1 MNSKPVRIKK
11 LLQTFSL
18 MVVVGTSACALLG
31 LLGLYWMTS
40 ELPPVA
46 QLKTFQHSN
55 ATEVFSDEGKKIG
68 EFTTERRYPVTYT
81 EIPKHVIQAFVSAE
95 DSHFF
100 SHKGVDLTSIARAL
114 WSNVARGRYAQGG
127 STITQQVARALLLES
142 KKKVITRKIRE
153 MVLAYRMEKELT
165 KEEILSLYLSEIYLG
180 HGSYG
185 IGAAARNYFH
195 KNVKELNVAEASL
208 LAGLPQRPN
217 DWNPFHH
224 PDLAKRRQFYVL
236 RRMVEEGYLE
246 KERLNEVYAEAVRVF
261 PLEDVNNSEA
271 PFFVEYVRQYL
282 MAKYGSEEVLKQGYR
297 VYTTVNHQ
305 LQKAAERSLIKG
317 VREVDKRAG
326 WRGVSDHLE
335 SSTDQDQFKAKI
347 HQEVLEALKPPR
359 ILAGDAAEKNSKVL
373 EVDLNALNGKG
384 ARYVG
389 DTPVQAGEV
398 YQAVVVGVNP
408 GTNEADL
415 RIGLTEAR
423 LPFEGISW
431 VVINE
436 KPVEKVDQV
445 LKAGDVVWV
454 KVEKVDKEKS
464 QAVCSLEQE
473 PEVSG
478 ALLSY
483 EVKNGFVRAMVGGIN
498 FEKSKF
504 NCALQAKRQVGS
516 TFKPLLYAAAFDK
529 GFTPAS
535 LVTDSPVVFRND
547 DKVEVDTST
556 VLGEDW
562 KPHNYG
568 GRFEGDIPLRLAL
581 IRSMNVPTVKL
592 LSEISIDYG
601 IQYARSVGVTS
612 PLPRDLT
619 IGLGSWS
626 ASLEEI
632 MRAYAIFPRL
642 GKPVVLNYIKRVEDR
657 NGNILEELPA
667 LQNTPEAEN
676 KPTLVVDAL
685 QENEAP
691 VISPQTAYVMT
702 DLLKAVIKEGTGRAA
717 VEVPGH
723 IAGKTGTSNDYRDA
737 WFVGYSPQMVSGVW
751 IGYLKEKALGRSE
764 TGGRAAAP
772 IWADYMKTVT
782 ASYPRNDF
790 PIPGDIVFAYI
801 DKTTG
806 RLASPSNPNRVRVA
820 FKAGTVPTLTAS
832 NAPRVGEPNLRTTT
846 GGSPAPAVNPLIS
859 SPDVLAP
866 GKEAVPSPIPDNP
879 SLVPEE
885 ETLDFQR
892 EGYE

>member
-1 MNSKPVRIKK
+1 MSTQPARIKK

-18 MVVVGTSACALLG
+18 VIVVTTFSCALLG
-31 LLGLYWMTS
+31 LVGLYWMTS
-40 ELPPVA
+40 SLPPVS
-46 QLKTFQHSN
+46 QLKSFQHDH
-55 ATEVFSDEGKKIG
+55 ATEVFSDDGRKIG
-68 EFTTERRYPVTYT
+68 EFTTERRYPVQYSK
-81 EIPKHVIQAFVSAE
+81 IPKHVIQAFLAAE

-100 SHKGVDLTSIARAL
+100 SHQGVDLTSIARAI
-114 WSNVARGRYAQGG
+114 WSNLTRGRYAQGG

-165 KEEILSLYLSEIYLG
+165 KEEILGLYLSEIYLG

-195 KNVKELNVAEASL
+195 KNVQDLNIAEASL

-224 PDLAKRRQFYVL
+224 PDLAKRRQSYVL
-236 RRMVEEGYLE
+236 RRMVEDGYLE
-246 KERLNEVYAEAVRVF
+246 NQRLKEIHGESIKLF
-261 PLEDVNNSEA
+261 PLTDLNNSEA

-297 VYTTVNHQ
+297 VFTTVNHDF
-305 LQKAAERSLIKG
+305 QKAAEKALVKG

-326 WRGVSDHLE
+326 WRGVLGNLTSE
-335 SSTDQDQFKAKI
+335 PEKDQWKASI
-347 HQEVLEALKPPR
+347 HQKTLDSLKPPR
-359 ILAGDAAEKNSKVL
+359 ILPGDAAEKNIKTL
-373 EVDLNALNGKG
+373 EFDLTNFGEKNARFVG
-384 ARYVG
+384 A
-389 DTPVQAGEV
+389 TPVQVGEV
-398 YQAVVVGVNP
+398 YQAFVKEIHAES
-408 GTNEADL
+408 NEAEL
-415 RIGLTEAR
+415 RIGLTEGR
-423 LPFEGISW
+423 LPLDGLSW
-431 VVINE
+431 VLLEE
-436 KPVEKVDQV
+436 KPVQRIEQILKV
-445 LKAGDVVWV
+445 GDLIWV
-454 KVEKVDKEKS
+454 KVEKVEKERER
-464 QAVCSLEQE
+464 AVCSLEQE

-483 EVKNGFVRAMVGGIN
+483 EVKNGFVRAMVGGID

-529 GFTPAS
+529 GFTPSS
-535 LVTDSPVVFRND
+535 LVTDSPVVFKND
-547 DKVEVDTST
+547 DKVEVDTSS

-601 IQYARSVGVTS
+601 IDYARSLGITS

-657 NGNILEELPA
+657 NGNVVEELPA
-667 LQNTPEAEN
+667 LQSTQEGEG
-676 KPTLVVDAL
+676 KPSLVVDAL
-685 QENEAP
+685 QENEPP

-717 VEVPGH
+717 VEVPGNV
-723 IAGKTGTSNDYRDA
+723 AGKTGTSNDYRDA
-737 WFVGYSPQMVSGVW
+737 WFVGYSPQVMAGVW
-751 IGYLKEKALGRSE
+751 IGYLKEKALGKSE
-764 TGGRAAAP
+764 TGGRSAAP
-772 IWADYMKTVT
+772 IWADYMKMVT
-782 ASYPRNDF
+782 SRYPRNDF
-790 PIPGDIVFAYI
+790 SIPSDIVFAYV

-806 RLASPSNPNRVRVA
+806 KLAAPQNPNRVRVA
-820 FKAGTVPTLTAS
+820 FKAGTAPNLTAS
-832 NAPRVGEPNLRTTT
+832 NVPRVGEPNQRSTTSGQSLP
-846 GGSPAPAVNPLIS
+846 GGAQPAIPENKDSAEANP
-859 SPDVLAP
+859 
-866 GKEAVPSPIPDNP
+866 VPSGAEDPTEFPQ
-879 SLVPEE
+879 E